1 MRKANRTPVL
11 LLVVAVLA
19 LLLSACARDTSV
31 DTPTPAPTAIP
42 PAKTPEPTSAVE
54 EVEEPATTGKEEIVE
69 TRAPVPTATPDW
81 ISREVKELVES
92 TRLEGTTFLGLTAD
106 NWINLGISLLIIAA
120 GYLIGAILTRGWAAR
135 LVARYT
141 SPEYG
146 DVLQDDLAPRL
157 KWLIVIP
164 AFYLATNRLDFI
176 SVGVKTLLG
185 DVYFVLGLLLA
196 TLLLWSVVD
205 LAFGYYRQKSAKEG
219 REDQLNPILLL
230 LRRIANIFII
240 LVAVYILFAHFGINI
255 TALLAAFGIA
265 GLALSLAAQDTLADT
280 IAGFIILADQ
290 PYRVGDRIEI
300 QGEGTWG
307 DVVDIGLRT
316 TRIRTRDNRMVI
328 VPNSVISKNQ
338 VVNYTFPD
346 PRYRIQIHIGIGYG
360 SNIEEVRQLIVETV
374 RQVEGVL
381 PDKPVDSLYIEM
393 GESDMIFR
401 VRWWIESYED
411 TRRMYD
417 RVNTALQEAFD
428 AHGIDT
434 PYPIRTMNLQMDKE
448 TAAHLAEA
456 FKEDPPPRKSDD

>member
-1 MRKANRTPVL
+1 MRKANRTTVL
-11 LLVVAVLA
+11 LLVVVVLA
-19 LLLSACARDTSV
+19 MLLSACGEDAPT
-31 DTPTPAPTAIP
+31 DTPLPTPTTIP
-42 PAKTPEPTSAVE
+42 PENTPEPTSAVE
-54 EVEEPATTGKEEIVE
+54 EVEEPAGIGSEEIIE

-92 TRLEGTTFLGLTAD
+92 TRLEGKTFLGLSVD
-106 NWINLGISLLIIAA
+106 DWINLGISILIVVA
-120 GYLIGAILTRGWAAR
+120 GYLIGALLTRGWVAR
-135 LVARYT
+135 TVARYT
-141 SPEYG
+141 SPEFSE
-146 DVLQDDLAPRL
+146 VMQDDIAPRL

-164 AFYLATNRLDFI
+164 AFYLATIRLDFI
-176 SVGVKTLLG
+176 SAGVKRFLG
-185 DVYFVLGLLLA
+185 DVYFVLGLILV
-196 TLLLWSVVD
+196 TLVAWSLVD
-205 LAFGYYRQKSAKEG
+205 LALGFYRQKFAKEG
-219 REDQLNPILLL
+219 REDQLHPILLL
-230 LRRIANIFII
+230 LRRIANIFVI
-240 LVAVYILFAHFGINI
+240 LIAVYILFAHFGINI

-265 GLALSLAAQDTLADT
+265 GLALSLAAQDTLADA

-338 VVNYTFPD
+338 IINYTFPD

-360 SNIEEVRQLIVETV
+360 SDIEEVRQLIVETV

-417 RVNTALQEAFD
+417 RVNTALQKAFD

-434 PYPIRTMNLQMDKE
+434 PYPIRTMNLS
-448 TAAHLAEA
+448 A
-456 FKEDPPPRKSDD
+456 SG

>member
-1 MRKANRTPVL
+1 MKRIKSIPAQ
-11 LLVVAVLA
+11 LLVMITLA
-19 LLLSACARDTSV
+19 MPLAACAGG
-31 DTPTPAPTAIP
+31 TPENTALATPAAIP
-42 PAKTPEPTSAVE
+42 TVNTPEPTSAVE
-54 EVEEPATTGKEEIVE
+54 EAEEPATKGLEEIVT
-69 TRAPVPTATPDW
+69 TREPQPTATPDW
-81 ISREVKELVES
+81 ISREVTDFVES

-120 GYLIGAILTRGWAAR
+120 GYVLGVILTRGWAAR

-146 DVLQDDLAPRL
+146 DLLQDDIAPRL

-164 AFYLATNRLDFI
+164 AFYLATIRLDFV
-176 SVGVKTLLG
+176 SVELKVLLG
-185 DVYFVLGLLLA
+185 DIYFVLGFILVMLIV
-196 TLLLWSVVD
+196 WSLVD
-205 LAFGYYRQKSAKEG
+205 LAYGYYRQKAAKDG
-219 REDQLNPILLL
+219 REEQLHPVLLL

-240 LVAVYILFAHFGINI
+240 LIAVYILFAHFGINI

-265 GLALSLAAQDTLADT
+265 GLALSLAAQDTLADA

-338 VVNYTFPD
+338 VINYTFPD

-360 SNIEEVRQLIVETV
+360 SNIEEVRQLIIETV
-374 RQVEGVL
+374 RQVDGVL

-401 VRWWIESYED
+401 IRWWIESYED

-417 RVNTALQEAFD
+417 RVNTALQGAFD
-428 AHGIDT
+428 AHDIDT
-434 PYPIRTMNLQMDKE
+434 PYPIRTMNLQVDKD

-456 FKEDPPPRKSDD
+456 FKEESPGRESDA

>member
-1 MRKANRTPVL
+1 M
-11 LLVVAVLA
+11 
-19 LLLSACARDTSV
+19 LLSACAG
-31 DTPTPAPTAIP
+31 DTPADTPVPTPTATP

-54 EVEEPATTGKEEIVE
+54 GEEEESATGFEEIIE
-69 TRAPVPTATPDW
+69 TRAPQPTATPDW

-92 TRLEGTTFLGLTAD
+92 TRLEGTTFLGLTVD
-106 NWINLGISLLIIAA
+106 DWINLGISLLIIAA
-120 GYLIGAILTRGWAAR
+120 GYVIGAILTRGWAAR
-135 LVARYT
+135 YVARHT
-141 SPEYG
+141 SPEFS
-146 DVLQDDLAPRL
+146 DVLRDDVAPRL

-164 AFYLATNRLDFI
+164 AFYLATIRLDFI
-176 SVGVKTLLG
+176 SVGVKRFLG

-196 TLLLWSVVD
+196 TLLVWSAVD
-205 LAFGYYRQKSAKEG
+205 LAYGYYRQKFAKEG
-219 REDQLNPILLL
+219 REDQLMPILLL
-230 LRRIANIFII
+230 LRRVVNIFII
-240 LVAVYILFAHFGINI
+240 LLAVYILFAHFGINI
-255 TALLAAFGIA
+255 TALIAAFGIA
-265 GLALSLAAQDTLADT
+265 GLALSLAAQDTLADA

-307 DVVDIGLRT
+307 DVVEIGLRT

-374 RQVEGVL
+374 RQVDGVL

-393 GESDMIFR
+393 GESDMVFR

-411 TRRMYD
+411 TRRMFD

-428 AHGIDT
+428 ANGIDT
-434 PYPIRTMNLQMDKE
+434 PYPVRTMNLQMDKE
-448 TAAHLAEA
+448 TAANLAEA
-456 FKEDPPPRKSDD
+456 FKEESS